1 MKVIAF
7 LIIVVLSSCSASTML
22 RRRRRRMHQ
31 DGIQPFLPADVND
44 PMVRESAEFVMKRLP
59 LEPVS
64 YTGFDVSGK
73 NSYKISIAK
82 VESQVSAAAVRTTQC
97 DGTTLLLVTKAR
109 PSC

>member
-1 MKVIAF
+1 
-7 LIIVVLSSCSASTML
+7 ML
-22 RRRRRRMHQ
+22 RRRRMHQ

>member
-1 MKVIAF
+1 
-7 LIIVVLSSCSASTML
+7 ML
-22 RRRRRRMHQ
+22 RRRRMHQ

-82 VESQVSAAAVRTTQC
+82 VESQVSAAAVQFLNDEC